1 MGAQKMLIYNGVRHI
16 RSHVRGA
23 KYGRKHEMSRYGKRM
38 TENRRVRVILM
49 ALYQLIHE
57 LFNGLTDTA
66 LLLVIAG
73 SDGNNFY

>member
-23 KYGRKHEMSRYGKRM
+23 KYGRKHERHYGKRM
-38 TENRRVRVILM
+38 AENRRVRVTAM
-49 ALYQLIHE
+49 VQYQLIHE
-57 LFNGLTDTA
+57 LFNGLTGTA
-66 LLLVIAG
+66 LLLVIEG